1 MKKENVPGIRTPK
14 GSGNKE
20 RKKKQNQ
27 EFIEKGKIKN
37 WAEHK
42 QIVVTLRTIYLSN
55 KTLRLLWTKNF

>member
-37 WAEHK
+37 
-42 QIVVTLRTIYLSN
+42 
-55 KTLRLLWTKNF
+55 